1 MAFYPPDPH
10 IDTEDI
16 ILEHTCQFQN
26 STFQMIGTEG
36 NKDTQHK
43 QGVWFK
49 PWQPIGII
57 VGQMGA
63 WDTNWDIS
71 VDIIDFSLHDKF

>member
-43 QGVWFK
+43 QGV
-49 PWQPIGII
+49 
-57 VGQMGA
+57 
-63 WDTNWDIS
+63 
-71 VDIIDFSLHDKF
+71 